1 MKGGGNDIR
10 GFRVCLLNVVFM
22 HTFGAPFPCE
32 DYVLRKGGKTHHFQ
46 NMKTTFHEQPRKSL
60 ISIIYIYIYMSW
72 ELPVERP
79 KKRIIETKWQLAR
92 WPPTRARSE
101 PEEDIKLHY
110 WSESG
115 VGGRGRK
122 PFNIYIYMYV
132 CMYHEISLPHLPLQL
147 FLQLPLQVRLSRR
160 RKVCPT
166 DVCTLLALCL
176 LSLQHT

>member
-1 MKGGGNDIR
+1 MRMRKGKEKGERGNGERRRGRGMGKESARRGQGQRERRKPGTVKGGGNDIR

-32 DYVLRKGGKTHHFQ
+32 DYVLRKGGKTHHPQ

-60 ISIIYIYIYMSW
+60 ISIIYIYISCPRMSTTAHLSW

-122 PFNIYIYMYV
+122 PFNIAAN
-132 CMYHEISLPHLPLQL
+132 E
-147 FLQLPLQVRLSRR
+147 
-160 RKVCPT
+160 
-166 DVCTLLALCL
+166 
-176 LSLQHT
+176 

>member
-1 MKGGGNDIR
+1 MGKENARRGQGQRERRKPGTVKRGGNDIR

-32 DYVLRKGGKTHHFQ
+32 DYVLRKGGKTHHPQ
-46 NMKTTFHEQPRKSL
+46 NMKTTFHEQPRTSL
-60 ISIIYIYIYMSW
+60 ISIIYIYIYISCPRMSTTAHLSW

-122 PFNIYIYMYV
+122 PFN
-132 CMYHEISLPHLPLQL
+132 
-147 FLQLPLQVRLSRR
+147 
-160 RKVCPT
+160 
-166 DVCTLLALCL
+166 
-176 LSLQHT
+176 

>member
-1 MKGGGNDIR
+1 MS
-10 GFRVCLLNVVFM
+10 
-22 HTFGAPFPCE
+22 
-32 DYVLRKGGKTHHFQ
+32 
-46 NMKTTFHEQPRKSL
+46 TTAHL
-60 ISIIYIYIYMSW
+60 SW

-122 PFNIYIYMYV
+122 PFNIVLYRHM
-132 CMYHEISLPHLPLQL
+132 S
-147 FLQLPLQVRLSRR
+147 
-160 RKVCPT
+160 
-166 DVCTLLALCL
+166 
-176 LSLQHT
+176 

>member
-1 MKGGGNDIR
+1 MS
-10 GFRVCLLNVVFM
+10 
-22 HTFGAPFPCE
+22 
-32 DYVLRKGGKTHHFQ
+32 
-46 NMKTTFHEQPRKSL
+46 TTAHL
-60 ISIIYIYIYMSW
+60 SW

-122 PFNIYIYMYV
+122 PFNLLRATTACTFSTSQPPKV
-132 CMYHEISLPHLPLQL
+132 L
-147 FLQLPLQVRLSRR
+147 RR
-160 RKVCPT
+160 
-166 DVCTLLALCL
+166 
-176 LSLQHT
+176 